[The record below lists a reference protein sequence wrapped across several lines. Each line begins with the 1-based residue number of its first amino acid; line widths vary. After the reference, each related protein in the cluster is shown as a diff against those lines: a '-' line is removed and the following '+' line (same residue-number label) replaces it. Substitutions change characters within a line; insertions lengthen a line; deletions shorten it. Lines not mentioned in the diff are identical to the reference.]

1 MKKSIFF
8 FLGILLILSSCGP
21 KNIYDNNNNN
31 DEVVEDD
38 EGDEAKQETSLVP
51 SDKLSDSNYQ
61 TPVPYKT
68 SEARGVITRQ
78 IANRLDIDEMEE
90 GLRRHSKS
98 VFDPDDYLFE
108 EGQNLDEDTVL
119 EWLEKG
125 PEIEELL
132 SDDEADK
139 ISEEDEDSTFLSHI
153 LEQNF
158 LEREDDDT
166 TELAGVS
173 IGLSLKSVYQK
184 DDGSMKSIP
193 KKDVQKEGEEIAQN
207 VLERM
212 RKIDELEDVPI
223 LIALYQEESED
234 SPVPGNYIAEA
245 EVESGDMS
253 IKDWDDIDEEHVLFP
268 SDEAEDDHFEED
280 QVIEDFGD
288 EIKDYFPNYVGVIG
302 KGFYADDEL
311 AKLNL
316 EIPLDFN
323 GKGEIIAFTQYVN
336 GLIKDMFPVGY
347 NLEVE
352 ITSSDELE
360 SILYQE
366 PDEEEPTVHIFD

>member
-1 MKKSIFF
+1 MKKTTIL
-8 FLGILLILSSCGP
+8 FLGVLLLLSSCAP
-21 KNIYDNNNNN
+21 SITDDNDNN
-31 DEVVEDD
+31 EVVEND
-38 EGDEAKQETSLVP
+38 ENEESKQETSLVP
-51 SDKLSDSNYQ
+51 SDKLSESNYQ

-68 SEARGVITRQ
+68 SAARGIITKQ
-78 IANRLDIDEMEE
+78 VANRLDIDEMEE
-90 GLRRHSKS
+90 GLRDHSKS

-108 EGQNLDEDTVL
+108 EGQYLDEDTVYD
-119 EWLEKG
+119 WLEKG
-125 PEIEELL
+125 PEIEEIL
-132 SDDEADK
+132 SEDEADK
-139 ISEEDEDSTFLSHI
+139 ISEEDEDSLFMSHI

-158 LEREDDDT
+158 LERDDDK

-173 IGLSLKSVYQK
+173 IGLALKSVYQK
-184 DDGSMKSIP
+184 DDGSVKTIP
-193 KKDVQKEGEEIAQN
+193 KKDVQEEGEEIAEKI
-207 VLERM
+207 LERA
-212 RKIDELEDVPI
+212 RKVDGLEDVPI
-223 LIALYQEESED
+223 MIGLYSEESEN
-234 SPVPGNYIAEA
+234 SPVSGNYIAKA
-245 EVESGDMS
+245 DVDDGDMS

-268 SDEAEDDHFEED
+268 SDDAEDDHFEEY

-302 KGFYADDEL
+302 KGFYTDDEL
-311 AKLNL
+311 EKLNL

-360 SILYQE
+360 SIIYQE